1 MSAIRWRKGVRPRGL
16 CHPPACWPARRPY
29 PWGGSHLRLAC
40 PPRLPS
46 FACRPRPARVLP
58 MRRSRTVYALL
69 ARCPRFAPR
78 TRATSSLA
86 PPAPWTCPPASC
98 VPSHSRVRTAHTI
111 SIRRLAWGRTRVK
124 GGSGGARAFRLLL
137 SRAGELY
144 TAVRRFGLEVFQ
156 LPPSHEGEL
165 EIRIPSGRHMNISTP
180 ALTRGRTTPQ
190 SHNHQTRRFQ
200 LPPYEKRSPHI
211 RGECCRWGRASGVFR
226 AFLFGLFLAAL
237 LFGGFDAGE
246 LQARLHLGIRRGGR
260 RDGDLAAVRTCSRPS
275 SLMVAISSLLLDH
288 SMPLSTRPFW
298 VPSSA
303 SGVAVSCNCAPTVSS
318 CPSSAPSI
326 FTEWTLWVST
336 VTSHEAIM
344 PLYSADSTVTR
355 TLPSARAV
363 RVLPSMETIFA
374 SSSVSARQINSAALP
389 EMVGSKV

>member
-1 MSAIRWRKGVRPRGL
+1 MNGVGDPVAEERAPAWSSPSARVLAGA
-16 CHPPACWPARRPY
+16 PPVPLGREP
-29 PWGGSHLRLAC
+29 LRLAC

-78 TRATSSLA
+78 TTRCAQLRPPA
-86 PPAPWTCPPASC
+86 PPAPWNM
-98 VPSHSRVRTAHTI
+98 PSRIVRTFTHSRVRTAHTI
-111 SIRRLAWGRTRVK
+111 SIRRLAWGRTRGK

-211 RGECCRWGRASGVFR
+211 RGERS
-226 AFLFGLFLAAL
+226 
-237 LFGGFDAGE
+237 
-246 LQARLHLGIRRGGR
+246 
-260 RDGDLAAVRTCSRPS
+260 
-275 SLMVAISSLLLDH
+275 DH
-288 SMPLSTRPFW
+288 
-298 VPSSA
+298 
-303 SGVAVSCNCAPTVSS
+303 
-318 CPSSAPSI
+318 
-326 FTEWTLWVST
+326 
-336 VTSHEAIM
+336 
-344 PLYSADSTVTR
+344 
-355 TLPSARAV
+355 
-363 RVLPSMETIFA
+363 
-374 SSSVSARQINSAALP
+374 
-389 EMVGSKV
+389 

>member
-1 MSAIRWRKGVRPRGL
+1 MVLAIRWRKGVRPRGL
-16 CHPPACWPARRPY
+16 RHPPACWPARRPY

-86 PPAPWTCPPASC
+86 PPAPWNM
-98 VPSHSRVRTAHTI
+98 PSRIVRTFTHSRVRTAHTI

-211 RGECCRWGRASGVFR
+211 RGERSER
-226 AFLFGLFLAAL
+226 
-237 LFGGFDAGE
+237 
-246 LQARLHLGIRRGGR
+246 
-260 RDGDLAAVRTCSRPS
+260 
-275 SLMVAISSLLLDH
+275 
-288 SMPLSTRPFW
+288 
-298 VPSSA
+298 
-303 SGVAVSCNCAPTVSS
+303 
-318 CPSSAPSI
+318 
-326 FTEWTLWVST
+326 
-336 VTSHEAIM
+336 
-344 PLYSADSTVTR
+344 
-355 TLPSARAV
+355 
-363 RVLPSMETIFA
+363 
-374 SSSVSARQINSAALP
+374 
-389 EMVGSKV
+389 